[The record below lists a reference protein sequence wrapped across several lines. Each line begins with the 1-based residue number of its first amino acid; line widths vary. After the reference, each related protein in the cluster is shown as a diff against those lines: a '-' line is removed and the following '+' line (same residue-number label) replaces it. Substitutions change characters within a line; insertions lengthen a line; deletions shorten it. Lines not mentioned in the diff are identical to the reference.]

1 MITNWAERFERFV
14 ESKTRAAA
22 DADIP
27 GLTTIDSNTDGQ
39 SLRAVGNE
47 WTRLKFDGAF
57 YETPASNVRQME
69 VSTVFVQ
76 SADGNTGTDRPI
88 ELGGGLTDKH
98 LLYEGLS
105 SVHADA
111 ILTGAKTIEGE
122 QMVLG
127 VWHPELVSLRAQLG
141 LPRYPIQV
149 VATRSGDLE
158 IETALLYNVPELRVV
173 ILTGDHGAEAL
184 QPLVEDRR
192 WITVI
197 SGGTEPHVEQG
208 LEVLK
213 TDFGVNRV
221 SCIGGR
227 TLATQLID
235 ARVISDVYLT
245 TSPKAGGEPGTPFY
259 TGDTPP
265 ATRTIVRK
273 HGRGAEQGVV
283 FEHLVIV

>member
-1 MITNWAERFERFV
+1 MLTNWGERFERFV
-14 ESKTRAAA
+14 ATKTRAAA
-22 DADIP
+22 DAGIP
-27 GLTTIDSNTDGQ
+27 GLTTVDSNTDGR

-57 YETPASNVRQME
+57 YETPAANVRQVE

-88 ELGGGLTDKH
+88 ELGGGLADKH

-111 ILTGAKTIEGE
+111 ILTGAKTIAGE

-141 LPRYPIQV
+141 LPRFPIQV
-149 VATRSGDLE
+149 VATRSGLLE
-158 IETALLYNVPELRVV
+158 IDTALLYNVPELRVV
-173 ILTGDHGAEAL
+173 ILTGDAGAEVL
-184 QPLVEDRR
+184 RPMVEDRR

-197 SGGTEPHVEQG
+197 SGGADSDIERG
-208 LEVLK
+208 LDVLK
-213 TDFGVNRV
+213 MDFGVNRV

-227 TLATQLID
+227 TLVTPLID
-235 ARVISDVYLT
+235 SGVISDVYLT

-265 ATRTIVRK
+265 TTHTIVRK